1 MYNFMIPSTPSGEKK
16 GFILNTTSSGRD
28 MTRIEK
34 YPLIQQRIVTAQIER
49 NAWHTVQWE

>member
-1 MYNFMIPSTPSGEKK
+1 MIPSTPRGEKK
-16 GFILNTTSSGRD
+16 EFILNTTSSGRD

-34 YPLIQQRIVTAQIER
+34 YPLIQQHIVRAQIER